1 MALLKIALR
10 NITRQ
15 KKRSFLLG
23 GAIAIGILV
32 ITLLNSFTSGMV
44 NNIKENFSQI
54 LAGHI
59 FIQGS
64 EVTESGRILNV
75 IRDDLLLRRLIDETG
90 IDAQYITRRSSAF
103 ATLIFGSKELLQKID
118 GVNWGQESY
127 FKDRLL
133 LKEGDFTNVDDPH
146 AIIISTSAQE
156 KLGIQV
162 GETLLARIQTLTG
175 QQNIGEFHVIALARS
190 TDIIGELSA
199 YVNIDYLNDLI
210 NLKNGEFQSFNIFL
224 NNMEEMDEQGAALYK
239 ALSKKAAVYQRDN
252 ELQQGEEDREVR
264 TGQRMH
270 SLFGFGTSGNSK
282 EETWEGTKYR
292 LFTLNDMMSHVMDM
306 VNVINTV
313 GFVVFLILL
322 FITMVGITNTF
333 RMILV
338 ERTRE
343 IGTIRAMG
351 MQRGGVRNIF
361 LLEALFIAL
370 ISTIA
375 GMVLSF
381 IVMGVLS
388 LVSFDID
395 NPFFIFLN
403 NGRPT
408 FNLAA
413 AGIFINI
420 SIIAITSLSAALFPA
435 QKAAKLE
442 PAKALGTHY

>member
-23 GAIAIGILV
+23 GAIAFGILV

-44 NNIKENFSQI
+44 NNIKENFSQM

-64 EVTESGRILNV
+64 EVMESGRVLNV
-75 IRDDLLLRRLIDETG
+75 IRDDFLLRQLIDETG
-90 IDAQYITRRSSAF
+90 IDAQYITKRSGTF

-133 LKEGDFTNVDDPH
+133 LAEGDFTNVDDPR

-162 GETLLARIQTLTG
+162 GETLLARIQTITG

-199 YVNIDYLNDLI
+199 YGNIDYLNDLI

-239 ALSKKAAVYQRDN
+239 ALSKKAVVYTRDN
-252 ELQQGEEDREVR
+252 ELPQGEEDREVKN
-264 TGQRMH
+264 GQRIH
-270 SLFGFGTSGNSK
+270 SMFGFGTRGESK

-292 LFTLNDMMSHVMDM
+292 LVTLNDMMSQVMDM

-322 FITMVGITNTF
+322 FITMLGITNTF

-361 LLEALFIAL
+361 LLEAFFIAL
-370 ISTIA
+370 IGTTA
-375 GMVLSF
+375 GIVLSI
-381 IVMGVLS
+381 IVMWVLS
-388 LVSFDID
+388 LVSFDMD

-413 AGIFINI
+413 ASIVINI
-420 SIIAITSLSAALFPA
+420 LIISMTSLLAALFPA
-435 QKAAKLE
+435 QKAAKLD